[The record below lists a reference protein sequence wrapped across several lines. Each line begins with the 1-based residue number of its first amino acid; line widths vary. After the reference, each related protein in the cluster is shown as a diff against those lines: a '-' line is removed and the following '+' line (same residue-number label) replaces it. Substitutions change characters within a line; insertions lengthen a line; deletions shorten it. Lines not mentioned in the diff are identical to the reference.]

1 MSQQALDD
9 DENEEDGLAGYKT
22 NIYYISRRRDG
33 EIQGKI
39 EVKDNL
45 VVTPARIPQ
54 PRTLTLEQIE
64 RKVSPRKVTIQT
76 TSLTELL
83 SGNKEI
89 ISHERYIKTIQIK
102 GTGCGVYAITK
113 KEFGEIIFAA
123 QVGHIICAKWI
134 PYYWKSGEGKGRYCE
149 ITYFIEVHPDNAIP
163 NWKLY
168 CVGQEQDIP
177 ENSHEDFTEDTHRI
191 EKFYRISKVEQPPVE
206 NSATILKYIREGTKV
221 EYTYP

>member
-76 TSLTELL
+76 TSLTEFL

-149 ITYFIEVHPDNAIP
+149 ITYFIEVH
-163 NWKLY
+163 
-168 CVGQEQDIP
+168 IP